1 MSERTIQAR
10 FLDSMPSIRP
20 CGLAKANLVRKATGY
35 EQQKA
40 KAALSG
46 IGFAGCAS

>member
-1 MSERTIQAR
+1 MSESTIQAR

-20 CGLAKANLVRKATGY
+20 FRSGEGKLFERQLAT

-46 IGFAGCAS
+46 IGFAGSAS